1 MGGDGGVIATKRQFV
16 RGAKKANEES
26 NQKLSRNQEQHLRA
40 TTCCLSG
47 ERLSDPIV
55 CCELGN
61 LFNKDAILQALLEKR
76 LAHGGLSHIRGL
88 KDLKALKFTPLV
100 HDNRQDGD
108 ADPCLFMCPVTNQ
121 EFNGLYPFYVIWT
134 TGWVISE
141 KAIKELGIE
150 SLQSEYGPFTEQDL
164 VRLIPQDIEMDAQRA
179 AMHDRRA
186 AAKAS
191 KKAHSK
197 DKKENGDDGEK
208 GKKRKKDVAEQEE
221 HDRDE
226 QLPQRTKLS
235 SSLLEEVSKN
245 VQDQQKGSEIYK
257 KLFHK
262 DGEKDR
268 TDRDLFMTVAG
279 IRYTLG

>member
-1 MGGDGGVIATKRQFV
+1 M
-16 RGAKKANEES
+16 
-26 NQKLSRNQEQHLRA
+26 
-40 TTCCLSG
+40 
-47 ERLSDPIV
+47 
-55 CCELGN
+55 
-61 LFNKDAILQALLEKR
+61 EKR
-76 LAHGGLSHIRGL
+76 LTHGGLSHIRGL
-88 KDLKALKFTPLV
+88 KDLKTLKFTSLV
-100 HDNRQDGD
+100 HDNRQERCDGD
-108 ADPCLFMCPVTNQ
+108 TDSCLFMCPVTNQ

-150 SLQSEYGPFTEQDL
+150 SLQSEYGPFTEQDM

-197 DKKENGDDGEK
+197 DKKDNVENGDK
-208 GKKRKKDVAEQEE
+208 GKKRKKDIAEEEEE
-221 HDRDE
+221 HGRDE

-235 SSLLEEVSKN
+235 SSLLEEVSKT
-245 VQDQQKGSEIYK
+245 VQEAQKGSEIYK
-257 KLFHK
+257 NLFHK